1 MLLSTLRSLINP
13 LLAICFATSAIAN
26 DAFIYYSSTGTGAE
40 YSRLKSHLEGLGFT
54 VSGSTS
60 TTVSSTDISGQ
71 DLVIDI
77 AGTSNCGST
86 CRSDYD
92 SYVSAGGKLIIAA
105 PAGATNRQNSIETL
119 IESKMS
125 VGTMTYTTSTC
136 STDLC
141 YSSTAMGDYA
151 TASQDTLTEAGQ
163 LFQATGGTV
172 MASNTSTSNWH
183 TWYKWDYGPNGGI
196 VIVAMGYDQFQTGL
210 TYTANM
216 TVFLTATM
224 EEEGLYSASVAAATP
239 VYGPSG
245 PTAEQMSRMEAKRSL
260 AAGGQGNTVEAT
272 ITGNDNDIHIT
283 QAGGPSYID
292 LIIIGNTNDVESTQ
306 NMSSGGMAYN
316 ETTIIGDTNDVD
328 LIQQGSGDKAAF
340 IEITGDSN
348 TASVI
353 QKDSGSHYV
362 NLEITGDDHV
372 ASILQE
378 GSGDKSANVVLDGT
392 QPWNFDLEQSGSS
405 EQNYTLPHSMSDG
418 SAVSGTCSAIGGC
431 NLTVVQQ

>member
-151 TASQDTLTEAGQ
+151 TASQDTLTGAGQ

-196 VIVAMGYDQFQTGL
+196 VIVAMGYDQFQAGL
-210 TYTANM
+210 PYTANM

-224 EEEGLYSASVAAATP
+224 EEEGLYTSPVAATP
-239 VYGPSG
+239 VYGSSA
-245 PTAEQMSRMEAKRSL
+245 PTTAQQARLNAKLALAE
-260 AAGGQGNTVEAT
+260 GGQGDTVESI
-272 ITGNDNDIHIT
+272 ITGNDNLVNIE
-283 QAGGPSYID
+283 QAGGVSYVD
-292 LIIIGNTNDVESTQ
+292 LAITGSQNLFNSEQNLDTGSHGYIES
-306 NMSSGGMAYN
+306 G
-316 ETTIIGDTNDVD
+316 IIGDSNDVD
-328 LIQQGSGDKAAF
+328 ILQKGTGNKALILN
-340 IEITGDSN
+340 IVGDSN
-348 TASVI
+348 TVDI
-353 QKDSGSHYV
+353 FQDGTGDKFID
-362 NLEITGDDHV
+362 LEITGDDHI
-372 ASILQE
+372 AGIFQYD
-378 GSGDKSANVVLDGT
+378 GGDHSARVELDGT
-392 QPWNFDLEQSGSS
+392 QPWTFGLLQKGDTDQS
-405 EQNYTLPHSMSDG
+405 YTLPHSMSDG
-418 SAVSGTCSAIGGC
+418 SSVSGTCSAIGGC